1 MQTVQRGLL
10 PMRHRFQYGFTL
22 VEMIITIVII
32 SVGLAGV
39 LTAFTTVI
47 KSSADPMIRKQLIS
61 LAEGMA
67 EEITQKPYAIG
78 SGTIT
83 GCNRSNADDIRDY
96 KTAYATAQN
105 ICLPDGTSAGLS
117 SSYTIKVEMDDPA
130 AWAGTTAIRIKV
142 TASNGNESFS
152 VTTWRT
158 DYAS

>member
-1 MQTVQRGLL
+1 
-10 PMRHRFQYGFTL
+10 MRHKFECGFTL

-105 ICLPDGTSAGLS
+105 ICFPDGSSAGLS
-117 SSYTIKVEMDDPA
+117 GYTLKVEMDDPA
-130 AWAGTTAIRIKV
+130 TWLGTTAIRIKV

>member
-1 MQTVQRGLL
+1 
-10 PMRHRFQYGFTL
+10 MRHKSYSGFTL
-22 VEMIITIVII
+22 VEI
-32 SVGLAGV
+32 GV

-67 EEITQKPYAIG
+67 EEITQKPYAVG

-83 GCNRSNADDIRDY
+83 GCNRSSADDVRDY
-96 KTAYATAQN
+96 KGYSQAA
-105 ICLPDGTSAGLS
+105 CLPDGSSAGLS
-117 SSYTIKVEMDDPA
+117 GYTVTVEMDDPA
-130 AWAGTTAIRIKV
+130 AWNGVPAAIKIKV

-158 DYAS
+158 DFAS

>member
-1 MQTVQRGLL
+1 
-10 PMRHRFQYGFTL
+10 MRRKLNSGFTL

-32 SVGLAGV
+32 GVGLAGV

-47 KSSADPMIRKQLIS
+47 KSSADPMVRKQLIS

-83 GCNRSNADDIRDY
+83 GCNRSSADDVRDY
-96 KTAYATAQN
+96 KTAYAAEQN
-105 ICLPDGTSAGLS
+105 ICLPDGTSAGLTG
-117 SSYTIKVEMDDPA
+117 YTIKVEMDDPA
-130 AWAGTTAIRIKV
+130 TWNGIPNTIKIKV
-142 TASNGNESFS
+142 IAARGSDSFS

-158 DYAS
+158 DFAS